1 MRRAKPQIHAI
12 HRDRLVGLRVGE
24 DAVLEDSIG
33 LADEGLGFG
42 PFSLFPSQRLL
53 LEDGRPVE
61 LGSRALDILTLLASR
76 RGEVVSKQALLTE
89 AWPGVFVEEVNLRV
103 HVSAVRR
110 ALRDGVG
117 GRRFLK
123 TVPGQGY
130 SFVAPVVPLSRVRPE
145 PLATAPW
152 LPRRAR
158 RVVGRDAMIA
168 SVVED
173 LTHERLIT
181 LVGPAG
187 IGKTTVAIAAA
198 DRAQAMFPDGGAF
211 VDLAPVNDP
220 TTLPIMLAM
229 ALGLAQL
236 RVVTVE
242 NVAAAIRG
250 RQMLLVVDNCEHL
263 IGAVAE
269 ALQVLLAKTDRIQVI
284 ATSRE
289 PIGVAGETLRR
300 LPPLELPDPGA
311 IRTAE
316 QARANPAIRLFEQRA
331 RAARD
336 SFELDD
342 VNAPVLADICRHLD
356 GVPFAIELAAS
367 RVDTFG
373 IAELKAQLD
382 DHVSLLGYSGGRI
395 SPRHQRSV
403 RDALAWSYDLL
414 AEPERLL
421 LCRLSVFAWSFTLED
436 AVDLTAIGATTS
448 GSITNGVAALA
459 SKSLLAVEFHG
470 LEAKYRLLET
480 TRIYAAERLAEDDA
494 PGLWRRRHA
503 DLIQARLERAEAG
516 APTGG
521 PPGLPVSAQY
531 LGDLRAALDWA
542 FADPAEVDTAA
553 NLTLGAVPLWTQLS
567 LHAECRRRTEA
578 ALGRVR
584 GPADE
589 RYRDMGLRA
598 ALGSAILYGE
608 GYGPAAITALSEA
621 LDAARRLG
629 DVDYELRA
637 LWGLYS
643 SELNMGGHRRALDHA
658 HAFVAT
664 AEAALLH
671 DDALIGQRLLG
682 AAYHYLGE
690 PKLARLHT
698 EAMLSRYIP
707 PADGRDIR
715 RYHSDQRIVA
725 QDVLAPVLWIQ
736 GLPDQAQALS
746 DRNLG
751 EARQLDHPLSLI
763 YALASHAFHAVVLAG
778 NADAAREDLRIL
790 TELAERLPWS
800 PAGALLHT
808 LTGSLESR
816 LGDPGRGV
824 ALLEAANQRRK
835 ASGHVLQL
843 ASAMGILAVGWR
855 RVGNTGR
862 ALATIE
868 AAFEHSELS
877 NELWCHAELIRIKG
891 EILRD
896 AGDASA
902 AEALFGAAI
911 QEAQDR
917 GALGWELRAAA
928 NLGQL
933 WIGLG
938 KAEAARELLETVCE
952 RFSEGFDTPDLK
964 AALDLQRSLG

>member
-1 MRRAKPQIHAI
+1 M
-12 HRDRLVGLRVGE
+12 
-24 DAVLEDSIG
+24 
-33 LADEGLGFG
+33 DEGLGFG
-42 PFSLFPSQRLL
+42 PFTLFPSQRLL
-53 LEDGRPVE
+53 VEDGKPVE
-61 LGSRALDILTLLASR
+61 LGARALDILTLLASR
-76 RGEVVSKQALLTE
+76 QGEVVSKQALLTD

-110 ALRDGVG
+110 ALGDGVG

-123 TVPGQGY
+123 TIPGQGY
-130 SFVAPVVPLSRVRPE
+130 SFVAPVVPLGRARPE
-145 PLATAPW
+145 PIATAPW
-152 LPRRAR
+152 LPRQAR

-168 SVVED
+168 SVIED
-173 LTHERLIT
+173 LAHERLIT

-198 DRAQAMFPDGGAF
+198 DRAQSMFPDGGAF

-229 ALGLAQL
+229 ALGLTQL
-236 RVVTVE
+236 RATTVE
-242 NVAAAIRG
+242 NVAAAIRA

-269 ALQVLLAKTDRIQVI
+269 ALHVLLARTDRIQVI

-289 PIGVAGETLRR
+289 PIGIAGEKLRR
-300 LPPLELPDPGA
+300 LPPLDIPDPGA

-316 QARANPAIRLFEQRA
+316 QARANPAIELFEQRA

-342 VNAPVLADICRHLD
+342 VSAHVLADICRRLD

-382 DHVSLLGYSGGRI
+382 DRMSLLEYSGGRI
-395 SPRHQRSV
+395 APRHQRSV

-414 AEPERLL
+414 PEPERMLL
-421 LCRLSVFAWSFTLED
+421 RRLSVFTWSFTLED
-436 AVDLTAIGATTS
+436 AVGVAAVAETTS
-448 GSITNGVAALA
+448 RSVIDGVAALA
-459 SKSLLAVEFHG
+459 SKSLLAVEFRG
-470 LEAKYRLLET
+470 LEARYRLLET
-480 TRIYAAERLAEDDA
+480 TRIYAAERLVQDDA
-494 PGLWRRRHA
+494 PDIWRRRHA
-503 DLIQARLERAEAG
+503 DLIQMRLERAETGPSAG
-516 APTGG
+516 GS
-521 PPGLPVSAQY
+521 PGLPAAAQY

-553 NLTLGAVPLWTQLS
+553 NLTLAAVPLWTQLS

-578 ALGRVR
+578 ALGQVR
-584 GPADE
+584 GPAEE

-608 GYGPAAITALSEA
+608 GYGPAAVAALSES
-621 LDAARRLG
+621 LEAARRLG

-637 LWGLYS
+637 CWGLYS
-643 SELNMGGHRRALDHA
+643 CELNMGGHRRALDHA
-658 HAFVAT
+658 RQFVAA
-664 AEAALLH
+664 AEGSPLGN
-671 DDALIGQRLLG
+671 DPLIGQRILG

-690 PKLARLHT
+690 PKLARAHT

-715 RYHSDQRIVA
+715 RYHSEQRIVG
-725 QDVLAPVLWIQ
+725 QDVLAPVLWIL

-751 EARQLDHPLSLI
+751 EARLLDHPLSLT

-778 NADAAREDLRIL
+778 NEDAAREDLRIL
-790 TELAERLPWS
+790 AEQAERLPWS
-800 PAGALLHT
+800 PAGGLLHT

-816 LGDPGRGV
+816 LGDPERGV

-855 RVGNTGR
+855 RVGDTVR
-862 ALATIE
+862 ALATID
-868 AAFEHSELS
+868 AALEHSERS
-877 NELWCHAELIRIKG
+877 DELWCHPELMRIKG
-891 EILRD
+891 EVLEA
-896 AGDASA
+896 AGETSA
-902 AEALFGAAI
+902 AEALLGAAI
-911 QEAQDR
+911 QEAQER

-928 NLGQL
+928 NLGRL
-933 WIGLG
+933 WVGLG
-938 KAEAARELLETVCE
+938 KHEAARELLGHVCE
-952 RFSEGFDTPDLK
+952 QFAEGFGTSDLQ
-964 AALDLQRSLG
+964 AALALLRTLG